1 MEVESDDRAAWD
13 PPRGVVSGRFF
24 LQAIVIG
31 DEYLIEW
38 GVLGGFGGCLINGY
52 RVGYIFQVVYFKQFF
67 HRNDSFCFDW
77 ILS

>member
-31 DEYLIEW
+31 DEYRIEW

-52 RVGYIFQVVYFKQFF
+52 RVG
-67 HRNDSFCFDW
+67 
-77 ILS
+77 

>member
-31 DEYLIEW
+31 DEYRIEW

-52 RVGYIFQVVYFKQFF
+52 RCLLYTSRCV
-67 HRNDSFCFDW
+67 
-77 ILS
+77 